1 MITLPDLVSIGP
13 PLTARGQSGTLLAMT
28 EDPGGS
34 TGCDVCGVLLVAD
47 KVSLHNEW
55 HRIENERLEGFAQ
68 TLRNWSRRCAA
79 VALDHDAALSD
90 P

>member
-28 EDPGGS
+28 EDRGGS

-55 HRIENERLEGFAQ
+55 HRIENERLGGLAQ
-68 TLRNWSRRCAA
+68 SLRELVETVRGRRA
-79 VALDHDAALSD
+79 
-90 P
+90 

>member
-28 EDPGGS
+28 EDS

-55 HRIENERLEGFAQ
+55 HRIENERLEGLAQ
-68 TLRNWSRRCAA
+68 SLRELVETVRGRRA
-79 VALDHDAALSD
+79 
-90 P
+90 

>member
-1 MITLPDLVSIGP
+1 MITLPDLVRIGS

-47 KVSLHNEW
+47 KVSWHNEW
-55 HRIENERLEGFAQ
+55 HRIENERFEDLAQ
-68 TLRNWSRRCAA
+68 TLRELVETVRGRRA
-79 VALDHDAALSD
+79 
-90 P
+90 

>member
-34 TGCDVCGVLLVAD
+34 AGCDVCGVLLVAD

-55 HRIENERLEGFAQ
+55 HRIENERLEGLSQ
-68 TLRNWSRRCAA
+68 TLREVVEMVRGRRT
-79 VALDHDAALSD
+79 
-90 P
+90 